1 MKQPRT
7 KMTIS
12 ADKKKNNKLLYIRPM
27 QRVLISLFVSLML
40 FLIIYRMELE
50 PLLLISILWVA
61 FALTFISTSAIVFF
75 TMPVSEISKIA
86 NEEDGSRLF
95 VLIII
100 LVSSFASM
108 FTVLLLVISDEMPA
122 HKTLS
127 VIMSVVGMIV
137 SWTLV
142 HTLFTFHYAN
152 MYYFKQ
158 DDNKSI
164 NEPLRFPG
172 KMKPNY
178 LDFAYFS
185 FVIGMTFQVS
195 DVEINSPKIRKTALA
210 HGLLAFAFNT
220 FVVALTINLIA
231 GIKH

>member
-1 MKQPRT
+1 MT
-7 KMTIS
+7 KST
-12 ADKKKNNKLLYIRPM
+12 DKIKGNKLMYIRPM
-27 QRVLISLFVSLML
+27 QRVLVSLFVSLIS
-40 FLIIYRMELE
+40 FLIINRMGLE
-50 PLLLISILWVA
+50 PLLLISILWIA
-61 FALTFISTSAIVFF
+61 FAVTFISTSTIVFYK
-75 TMPVSEISKIA
+75 MPISEISKIA

-100 LVSSFASM
+100 LISSFASM
-108 FTVLLLVISDEMPA
+108 FTVLLLMISDEMTD

-127 VIMSVVGMIV
+127 VIMSVIGMIV

-164 NEPLRFPG
+164 NEPLLFPG
-172 KMKPNY
+172 KLKPNY

-195 DVEINSPKIRKTALA
+195 DVEINSPMIRRTALA
-210 HGLLAFAFNT
+210 HGLLSFAFNT

>member
-1 MKQPRT
+1 
-7 KMTIS
+7 MTTMS
-12 ADKKKNNKLLYIRPM
+12 DKKKGNRLLYIRPM
-27 QRVLISLFVSLML
+27 QRVLLSLFTSLIC
-40 FLIIYRMELE
+40 FLCIYKRELE
-50 PLLLISILWVA
+50 PLLFISIHWVT
-61 FALTFISTSAIVFF
+61 FALTFIITSAIVFF
-75 TMPVSEISKIA
+75 KLPVSEISKRA

-108 FTVLLLVISDEMPA
+108 FTVLLLIVSDKMPT
-122 HKTLS
+122 HKSLTEVMS
-127 VIMSVVGMIV
+127 VIGMIV

-142 HTLFTFHYAN
+142 HTVFTFHYAN

-158 DDNKSI
+158 PDDKSI
-164 NEPLRFPG
+164 DEPLKFPG

-178 LDFAYFS
+178 LDFAYFA

-195 DVEINSPKIRKTALA
+195 DVEINSSIVRRTALA
-210 HGLLAFAFNT
+210 HGLLSFAFNT

-231 GIKH
+231 GINH

>member
-1 MKQPRT
+1 MAR
-7 KMTIS
+7 M
-12 ADKKKNNKLLYIRPM
+12 ADKKNGNSLLYIRPM
-27 QRVLISLFVSLML
+27 QRVLVSLFVSLMF
-40 FLIIYRMELE
+40 FLCFYKKEIE
-50 PLLLISILWVA
+50 PLLFISILWVA
-61 FALTFISTSAIVFF
+61 FAFTFIITSAIVFF
-75 TMPVSEISKIA
+75 KLPVSEISKRA

-108 FTVLLLVISDEMPA
+108 FTVLLLIISDKMPA
-122 HKTLS
+122 HKSLTEVMS
-127 VIMSVVGMIV
+127 VIGMIV

-142 HTLFTFHYAN
+142 HTVFTFHYAN

-158 DDNKSI
+158 HDDKSDD
-164 NEPLRFPG
+164 EPLKFPG
-172 KMKPNY
+172 NMKPNY
-178 LDFAYFS
+178 LDFAYFA

-195 DVEINSPKIRKTALA
+195 DVEINSSMVRRTALA
-210 HGLLAFAFNT
+210 HGLLSFAFNT